1 MHMGR
6 IASVLGN
13 NLFRRVPCSSIRI
26 VVIFV
31 LEKYV
36 PSQYPLF
43 LSRY

>member
-1 MHMGR
+1 MGR

-13 NLFRRVPCSSIRI
+13 NLRFRRVPCSSIRI

-31 LEKYV
+31 LEKDV